1 MALDCFWRGILYL
14 GTRMRANQLGVEPQQ
29 LTQQA
34 MLAASY
40 GLLAG
45 TVIQPSAPRS
55 NLRDANAG
63 ECAREFWCRNRVE
76 NSA

>member
-1 MALDCFWRGILYL
+1 
-14 GTRMRANQLGVEPQQ
+14 MRANQLGVEPQQ

-45 TVIQPSAPRS
+45 TVMTLIQPMLSSVATS
-55 NLRDANAG
+55 LGGVIAAINFLIMLAT
-63 ECAREFWCRNRVE
+63 
-76 NSA
+76 